1 MLQYINTKKML
12 ISDSKQWGQDETY
25 KNKDFFKKMNNKGTK
40 LCEDPG
46 EIIFQ
51 TFGKNDIHVYL

>member
-1 MLQYINTKKML
+1 
-12 ISDSKQWGQDETY
+12 
-25 KNKDFFKKMNNKGTK
+25 MNNKGTK

-51 TFGKNDIHVYL
+51 TFGKIQHACLFIESEA